1 MRFPSFNDFFCSDA
15 IQREICR
22 DGEEDR
28 ESKGDGDE
36 EVNGDREEIQRG
48 GKRR

>member
-1 MRFPSFNDFFCSDA
+1 MRFPSSNDLFCCDTKGD
-15 IQREICR
+15 R
-22 DGEEDR
+22 DDEEDR

-48 GKRR
+48 GRRR